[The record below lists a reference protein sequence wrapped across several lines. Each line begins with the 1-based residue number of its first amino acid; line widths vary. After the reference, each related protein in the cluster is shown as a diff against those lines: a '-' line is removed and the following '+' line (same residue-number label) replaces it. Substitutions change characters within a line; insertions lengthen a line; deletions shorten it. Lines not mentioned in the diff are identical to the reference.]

1 MNKLYLTAL
10 KAFPGLVR
18 TLLQC
23 IIDKNL
29 RTYVFSAPDVE
40 FLAQWGQVNGRVLMI
55 LCRTLGPQTW
65 RPYHSGHSDFS

>member
-10 KAFPGLVR
+10 KEAPSLVR

-29 RTYVFSAPDVE
+29 RTYVFSAPDAD
-40 FLAQWGQVNGRVLMI
+40 FLSLWGQVNGRVLMI
-55 LCRTLGPQTW
+55 LCRTLGVHIW
-65 RPYHSGHSDFS
+65 RPYHGGHSDFT